1 MVQKNQKNQINEQY
15 QLERWKEL
23 YSEMKLGISTT
34 CIVEQAKQHSLPF
47 SRMNDD
53 NFVLISY
60 GIHQKRIM
68 STVTSLTPQISV
80 DITQNKQLTKFFLS
94 KMGIPVPWG
103 KIVETKEDA
112 YKTYKAREFDVVL
125 KPLEG
130 NQGKGVSIQPRTKI
144 EIENAYSLARS
155 KKVLMEEYIEGNDYR
170 VLVVNHKVIAVA
182 HRIPPTIRGDGH
194 SSIDQLIHQLNQDP
208 RRKIEHNGYLT
219 KIVKDEYLLEE
230 LKKQGFSSVSQ
241 IPNKNQILYLRR
253 QANLSTGGTA
263 TNVEMDRIHYL
274 NLYFFR
280 LASKIMG
287 LDIAGIDVI
296 SKDLSVPLTTQ
307 GAIIEVNTGPGLRM
321 HFLHFLH
328 FLEEE
333 KENKIGLSIFQYLFP
348 NPEKKIPII
357 AITGTNGKT
366 TTTFIVSHI
375 LQHVYSTVGSV
386 TTHGICFNNQVIRS
400 CDCSG
405 PQSARAVLHHPRV
418 DAVVL
423 EVARGGIIREGLG
436 YDQSTVGVILNIGQG
451 DHLGMD
457 DIFTTED
464 IFRVKSTVMKTI
476 AKNGYGVI
484 NANDTML
491 RNKIPWIL
499 STPQIIWFS
508 TDPST
513 IPKNASRFVIYHE
526 QRLCILENH
535 HLLFEMKTTDIPC
548 THQGTFL
555 FQIENILASM
565 AVAWSMQIPF
575 SILRHSLETFVPP
588 LGRGNLLVYPFAH
601 VLVDYAHNIDA
612 LENILS
618 SFHSLHSL
626 PPSSETIIMFGAPGD
641 RRDKDILQLTQKV
654 NENCKVLILF
664 EDDGLR
670 RGRKKGE
677 LLQFMKQ
684 NVDKK
689 EGKNVHLFD
698 SEEKA
703 VLFTLSLL
711 KTLKDKNQSLN
722 ILFLLDNVEKYHAKI
737 TQFLN
742 NV

>member
-1 MVQKNQKNQINEQY
+1 
-15 QLERWKEL
+15 
-23 YSEMKLGISTT
+23 
-34 CIVEQAKQHSLPF
+34 
-47 SRMNDD
+47 
-53 NFVLISY
+53 
-60 GIHQKRIM
+60 
-68 STVTSLTPQISV
+68 
-80 DITQNKQLTKFFLS
+80 
-94 KMGIPVPWG
+94 
-103 KIVETKEDA
+103 
-112 YKTYKAREFDVVL
+112 
-125 KPLEG
+125 
-130 NQGKGVSIQPRTKI
+130 
-144 EIENAYSLARS
+144 
-155 KKVLMEEYIEGNDYR
+155 
-170 VLVVNHKVIAVA
+170 
-182 HRIPPTIRGDGH
+182 
-194 SSIDQLIHQLNQDP
+194 
-208 RRKIEHNGYLT
+208 
-219 KIVKDEYLLEE
+219 
-230 LKKQGFSSVSQ
+230 
-241 IPNKNQILYLRR
+241 
-253 QANLSTGGTA
+253 
-263 TNVEMDRIHYL
+263 
-274 NLYFFR
+274 
-280 LASKIMG
+280 
-287 LDIAGIDVI
+287 
-296 SKDLSVPLTTQ
+296 
-307 GAIIEVNTGPGLRM
+307 
-321 HFLHFLH
+321 
-328 FLEEE
+328 
-333 KENKIGLSIFQYLFP
+333 
-348 NPEKKIPII
+348 
-357 AITGTNGKT
+357 
-366 TTTFIVSHI
+366 
-375 LQHVYSTVGSV
+375 
-386 TTHGICFNNQVIRS
+386 
-400 CDCSG
+400 
-405 PQSARAVLHHPRV
+405 V

-612 LENILS
+612 LEIILS